1 MRFRTMLTL
10 ATLFLTC
17 FTIAAWSSTLSSQPA
32 SRPFDPATQRGSVS
46 GRISSIGDASFTVD
60 VKKNQDVVTLRF
72 FIDDNT
78 KMDGRLK
85 VGSIATVDYRS
96 DEGNNIATRVVV
108 QSSTHS
114 N

>member
-1 MRFRTMLTL
+1 VRFRTMLTL

-17 FTIAAWSSTLSSQPA
+17 FTIAVWASPLTSQPA
-32 SRPFDPATQRGSVS
+32 SRRFDPATQRRSVS
-46 GRISSIGDASFTVD
+46 GRITSIGDASFTVD
-60 VKKNQDVVTLRF
+60 VRKSQDAVTLTF

-78 KMDGRLK
+78 KMDGRLE

-96 DEGNNIATRVVV
+96 DDGNNIATRVVV
-108 QSSTHS
+108 QSHTRS

>member
-17 FTIAAWSSTLSSQPA
+17 FTIAVWSTPLAAQPV
-32 SRPFDPATQRGSVS
+32 SRPFDPATQKGSVS

-60 VKKNQDVVTLRF
+60 VKQSHDVVTLTF

-78 KMDGRLK
+78 KMDGKLD

-96 DEGNNIATRVVV
+96 DDGNNIATRVVV
-108 QSSTHS
+108 QSHTRS